1 MIAPVMVGMWLNHY
15 RLTKALGSGGMGEV
29 YLAEDTHLK
38 RNVAIKILPQSLAS
52 DADRRERFEREAQ
65 AVAALNHPNIVTIH
79 SVEHAGE
86 THFMTMEFVEGQ
98 TLGALIQKGGLR
110 IQRLRALATGI
121 VDAVI
126 AAHSRGVI
134 HRDLK
139 PANVMVTAGDR
150 VKVLDFGVA
159 KLRDDPLQA
168 AAALPTRELTQE
180 GRIVGTVAYMSP
192 EQAQG
197 QAVDERSDIFSLGV
211 VLYELATGEQPF
223 TGDTNLSVL
232 SSVLRDTPKALSE
245 SNAHL
250 PRDLARILRH
260 CLAKDPDRRYQS
272 AKDLRNDLD
281 DLGEALSSGEVQPVS
296 AGLGTRAAASK
307 RWWLVAGV
315 AAVLVAALAV
325 WRSTG
330 ATPDRGGVPTLS
342 HARLTQ
348 QAGIERSPSVSPDGT
363 WVAYSAAGDIFLQ
376 SVSAQTAINLTKDSP
391 AVENW
396 PAFSPDGEMI
406 AFQSDQDGGGI
417 FVMGRTGDSVRRLT
431 KMGAQPA
438 WFPDGRTIVFSTVGS
453 LGPENRTTRGQLWVV
468 STAGGEPRQLLAE
481 DALQP
486 RVSPTGKRIAFWSVP
501 MDLASGRVWG
511 DGPLNRDVWT
521 VDSNGGQPVRVT
533 THEAND
539 WNPVWAADGRWLYFL
554 SNRSGSMNLW
564 RVAIDETSGAVDG
577 EPQPLTLPAAYVGDF
592 SLSSDGKTAAYFSS
606 IQTRNVGRIGF
617 DTATG
622 KTKGPA
628 ESVTTGANEFDY
640 NDLTKDGKLL
650 ALTTS
655 ARGQEDVYVMP
666 ADGGSLRR
674 LTNDF
679 ARDRGTRWFPDGR
692 RIAFYSDRQGYA
704 TWFVDADGGGLRQGS
719 TTAEPHSAFNPLPS
733 RDGTLIATSDPTTR
747 EIAIYKA
754 SDFSRPLD
762 VLPDFPERQVS
773 YGRVE
778 DWSPDGRTL
787 AICGVGPAGG
797 LWLYSFDTRSYR
809 RITNSGFN
817 AIWLNDG
824 RRIIYSFGNRLM
836 IVDVVSGAT
845 ADVLAIDGESLAGPR
860 MPADESR
867 LYFMRTTVS
876 GDIWLVRLS
885 EPPK

>member
-1 MIAPVMVGMWLNHY
+1 
-15 RLTKALGSGGMGEV
+15 
-29 YLAEDTHLK
+29 
-38 RNVAIKILPQSLAS
+38 
-52 DADRRERFEREAQ
+52 
-65 AVAALNHPNIVTIH
+65 
-79 SVEHAGE
+79 
-86 THFMTMEFVEGQ
+86 
-98 TLGALIQKGGLR
+98 
-110 IQRLRALATGI
+110 
-121 VDAVI
+121 
-126 AAHSRGVI
+126 
-134 HRDLK
+134 
-139 PANVMVTAGDR
+139 
-150 VKVLDFGVA
+150 
-159 KLRDDPLQA
+159 
-168 AAALPTRELTQE
+168 
-180 GRIVGTVAYMSP
+180 
-192 EQAQG
+192 
-197 QAVDERSDIFSLGV
+197 
-211 VLYELATGEQPF
+211 
-223 TGDTNLSVL
+223 
-232 SSVLRDTPKALSE
+232 
-245 SNAHL
+245 
-250 PRDLARILRH
+250 
-260 CLAKDPDRRYQS
+260 
-272 AKDLRNDLD
+272 
-281 DLGEALSSGEVQPVS
+281 
-296 AGLGTRAAASK
+296 
-307 RWWLVAGV
+307 
-315 AAVLVAALAV
+315 
-325 WRSTG
+325 
-330 ATPDRGGVPTLS
+330 
-342 HARLTQ
+342 
-348 QAGIERSPSVSPDGT
+348 
-363 WVAYSAAGDIFLQ
+363 
-376 SVSAQTAINLTKDSP
+376 
-391 AVENW
+391 
-396 PAFSPDGEMI
+396 
-406 AFQSDQDGGGI
+406 
-417 FVMGRTGDSVRRLT
+417 
-431 KMGAQPA
+431 
-438 WFPDGRTIVFSTVGS
+438 
-453 LGPENRTTRGQLWVV
+453 
-468 STAGGEPRQLLAE
+468 
-481 DALQP
+481 
-486 RVSPTGKRIAFWSVP
+486 
-501 MDLASGRVWG
+501 
-511 DGPLNRDVWT
+511 
-521 VDSNGGQPVRVT
+521 
-533 THEAND
+533 
-539 WNPVWAADGRWLYFL
+539 
-554 SNRSGSMNLW
+554 MNLW

-617 DTATG
+617 DSATG

-733 RDGTLIATSDPTTR
+733 RDGTLIATSDPFTR

-809 RITNSGFN
+809 RITNSGGN
-817 AIWLNDG
+817 AIWLKDG

-885 EPPK
+885 EPAK